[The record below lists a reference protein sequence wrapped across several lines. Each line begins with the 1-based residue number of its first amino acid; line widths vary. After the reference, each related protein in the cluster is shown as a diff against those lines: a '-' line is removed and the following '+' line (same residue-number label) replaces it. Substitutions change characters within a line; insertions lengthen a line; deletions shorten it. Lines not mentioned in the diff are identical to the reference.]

1 MIGVGVAQAA
11 EAVGAAVVDGGTSA
25 GVMKLTGQARARRPQ
40 ALDVLVGVAPK
51 GLVTYPGGQER
62 QGGQAEQGV
71 ALDENHTHFILADSA
86 EWGGETHLL
95 MTVAQ
100 QLAGGGHVAVVL
112 AGGESGARSEV
123 LEAARRGWPVF
134 VLTGTG
140 DLADT
145 LSSLWRRY
153 RTRFR
158 RWDVPFLP
166 SRLRYRKQR
175 PASAITDAD
184 LREIVIKAN
193 IRPVARKTE
202 PAQFARQLSWQLREE
217 PLLKD
222 AWAAFATYDYLAKR
236 LRLMFT
242 RFQRVIL
249 LLGVLGT
256 LLALINNQVKE
267 PALHWTVVVVPILAS
282 VLIAVASR
290 RAMGERWVMLRAA
303 AESAKAEIYRY
314 RTQCGAWAAD
324 EAKLADARRQLVEQ
338 LGLIETRLMQT
349 EVSSGPVTPYQ
360 GQLPPVMY
368 GAEADDDGLSPLGA
382 ERYLRIRVGDQLG
395 YFHKSI
401 RNLNKRRN
409 ILQFIAIAGGAAG
422 AILAAAN
429 KEIWIGLTSGASAA
443 ALAYLS
449 YLQVDNSIVTYNQT
463 ASQLTGLERGWRV
476 LSSDDQTQE
485 AFESLV
491 AKCEAALSTELTGW
505 VQQMKSALEDLRKSQ
520 KKEAEAIEAP
530 KETGKPSKEKRT
542 AYGVDAAR
550 TPDATE

>member
-1 MIGVGVAQAA
+1 
-11 EAVGAAVVDGGTSA
+11 
-25 GVMKLTGQARARRPQ
+25 
-40 ALDVLVGVAPK
+40 
-51 GLVTYPGGQER
+51 
-62 QGGQAEQGV
+62 
-71 ALDENHTHFILADSA
+71 
-86 EWGGETHLL
+86 
-95 MTVAQ
+95 
-100 QLAGGGHVAVVL
+100 
-112 AGGESGARSEV
+112 
-123 LEAARRGWPVF
+123 
-134 VLTGTG
+134 
-140 DLADT
+140 
-145 LSSLWRRY
+145 
-153 RTRFR
+153 
-158 RWDVPFLP
+158 
-166 SRLRYRKQR
+166 
-175 PASAITDAD
+175 
-184 LREIVIKAN
+184 
-193 IRPVARKTE
+193 
-202 PAQFARQLSWQLREE
+202 
-217 PLLKD
+217 
-222 AWAAFATYDYLAKR
+222 
-236 LRLMFT
+236 
-242 RFQRVIL
+242 
-249 LLGVLGT
+249 
-256 LLALINNQVKE
+256 
-267 PALHWTVVVVPILAS
+267 
-282 VLIAVASR
+282 
-290 RAMGERWVMLRAA
+290 
-303 AESAKAEIYRY
+303 
-314 RTQCGAWAAD
+314 
-324 EAKLADARRQLVEQ
+324 VEQ